1 MSGGISCAVME
12 MSNSREPDNAK
23 SGSGWEE
30 RQSLVPNGSTR
41 LPQEAPASLAHDSED
56 LNSNQANEP
65 DLTPRSLTIPCRNSL
80 GGAPTTS
87 SMPRTPSR
95 LFFGRCNSL
104 QEGTEQPMSS
114 RASLRQGIFSWK
126 KGEYSALEDQV
137 IAIPYNGWTARHSQE
152 VLWQPHLQEGA
163 LIVFLQG

>member
-41 LPQEAPASLAHDSED
+41 LPEEAPASLAHAFEN

-65 DLTPRSLTIPCRNSL
+65 DLASRSLTIPCRNSL
-80 GGAPTTS
+80 GGAFRTPST
-87 SMPRTPSR
+87 PRTPSR
-95 LFFGRCNSL
+95 PFFGRCNSL

-137 IAIPYNGWTARHSQE
+137 MAPPHDGWTARQSE
-152 VLWQPHLQEGA
+152 GVLWHLIYKRV
-163 LIVFLQG
+163 LS